1 MSQNEQCKKVKLY
14 RTLKVVFYC
23 LGLPLFLLI
32 VIGTATKYIGHDP
45 FMGEQTGTLLVRL
58 GALLSGTALHGV
70 WIAFAIWAFVVIVQ
84 IIVHFTVKSG
94 RARLMIVTSVT
105 LVAMLGSLLIMDSV
119 FNTKINEIA
128 KSAPAGVTVSDY
140 KTQLSY
146 LNMISGGTDGRD
158 LTRTL
163 METVGNIKRV
173 YNVDYYAQDKTGTA
187 NNIGNNAVYYD
198 TIIADDGTVG
208 VDIGFNPDGSI
219 DFAGDGDRT
228 NDHVLVRLAPKDAET
243 EKNYVVGKTGYLEI
257 NGVKYSHYWCQP
269 RTVGDTNIFIW
280 YTKDMMSELRDGE
293 YGTAMYNQNNMISDG
308 WVFGVENVLKILESY
323 YAAQATINSLLS
335 KGIQDG
341 NGGSY
346 TDFAATHQAVIAE
359 AQQRMDDFYAG
370 NIDINGE
377 YADEWTSALYS
388 QEVKLSENF
397 SLTQR
402 ELIALVSQLGAALGD
417 NTLFDWLFGR
427 NGEGLSGILDITPL
441 FDMLN
446 RGTTIGGII
455 DALKNIDL
463 LAGALAGVDGAS
475 INATVVDVFK
485 TLFPDK
491 GIENIC
497 ISAVYKGNDMTGF
510 NRTGLY
516 VGIYKCTTDGNG
528 AINPVSLDDLLL
540 DINISQDMDLDSI
553 SALLN
558 TIINN
563 LNIGGTLNTVLGLV
577 NTIGGVFGLDLDI
590 LLNLFDENGNV
601 VDLTAFLADL
611 LQSYY
616 YYQSPVFSIYNFY
629 VDYTLDEDDPLRIAQ
644 EKYAAYDRAYFI
656 GANYGS
662 MIASA
667 LLGDTLGAGAYPASF
682 GLTDL
687 AAVQQVITD
696 LSYKVAYYPIF
707 SLREMLLMFT
717 AMVVM
722 FMFFSYMCAIREV
735 EWANGTAEIPE
746 KKSRKKKNKKGGIDE
761 SVPSDEV
768 VVSATEETPALI
780 VAENTDKE
788 VG

>member
-45 FMGEQTGTLLVRL
+45 FMGEQTGNFLLRL
-58 GALLSGTALHGV
+58 KALFTGTALNGV
-70 WIAFAIWAFVVIVQ
+70 GIAFAIWAVIAIVQ

-105 LVAMLGSLLIMDSV
+105 MITMLGSMLIMDSV

-128 KSAPAGVTVSDY
+128 KSAPTGVTVSDY

-146 LNMISGGTDGRD
+146 LNMISGNTDGRD
-158 LTRTL
+158 LTRIL
-163 METVGNIKRV
+163 MENVANIKRV

-219 DFAGDGDRT
+219 NFEGDDDYT

-269 RTVGDTNIFIW
+269 RTAGDENIFIW

-323 YAAQATINSLLS
+323 YESEAILNSLLAE
-335 KGIQDG
+335 GIQDG
-341 NGGSY
+341 YGNTY
-346 TDFAATHQAVIAE
+346 NDFAATHQAVIAE
-359 AQQRMDDFYAG
+359 AQTRMNDYYAG
-370 NIDINGE
+370 KIDINGE
-377 YADEWTSALYS
+377 YADDWTSALYS
-388 QEVKLSENF
+388 QEVYLSENF
-397 SLTQR
+397 SLTQA
-402 ELIALVSQLGAALGD
+402 EIVALVSQLGAALGD

-427 NGEGLSGILDITPL
+427 NGEGLSGIVDITGL

-455 DALKNIDL
+455 EALKGIEL
-463 LAGALAGVDGAS
+463 LAGALGNVDGDS
-475 INATVVDVFK
+475 INQTVVDVFN

-491 GIENIC
+491 NIKNIC
-497 ISAVYKGNDMTGF
+497 ISAVYKGEDMTGTTR
-510 NRTGLY
+510 NGLY
-516 VGIYKCTTDGNG
+516 VGIYKCTTDASG
-528 AINPVSLDDLLL
+528 AIIPVSPDDLLL

-558 TIINN
+558 NIINN

-590 LLNLFDENGNV
+590 LLNLFDENGKV

-687 AAVQQVITD
+687 AAVQQMITD
-696 LSYKVAYYPIF
+696 LSYKVDYYPIF

-722 FMFFSYMCAIREV
+722 FMFFSYLCAIREA
-735 EWANGTAEIPE
+735 EWANGTVEIPE
-746 KKSRKKKNKKGGIDE
+746 KKVRKKKNKKGGKDE
-761 SVPSDEV
+761 SVISDEV
-768 VVSATEETPALI
+768 AIPANEENTALI